1 MSFWYF
7 RVDIWYFDIWKD
19 IYPMSDI
26 HDFRKSWYF
35 WWLST
40 GFYQQPYLA
49 QVLGVPNGSA
59 NHGPAIPQEVC
70 TVTSSFLWWMASP
83 FWRSERRKLWAM
95 CCSAVR
101 WHKKTVGRCGLNVE
115 TVGSFIG
122 GRLIL
127 KPGIQ
132 DDSRFKAKV
141 DLRWFQT
148 TTWTIY

>member
-1 MSFWYF
+1 
-7 RVDIWYFDIWKD
+7 
-19 IYPMSDI
+19 
-26 HDFRKSWYF
+26 
-35 WWLST
+35 
-40 GFYQQPYLA
+40 
-49 QVLGVPNGSA
+49 
-59 NHGPAIPQEVC
+59 
-70 TVTSSFLWWMASP
+70 MASP

-101 WHKKTVGRCGLNVE
+101 WHKKTVGRCGWNVE